1 MMEDARLP
9 RHVMT
14 GRLCSAEYLDA
25 IEPQK
30 QKKKVLYASCTECSV
45 IPIRRMARIA
55 DALCEYDGPH
65 IKQSATATNRL
76 VHPGRTMA
84 GVRPENHPPG
94 TP

>member
-30 QKKKVLYASCTECSV
+30 QKKEGTVRIMHGVLRNTDQANGAY
-45 IPIRRMARIA
+45 RRRS
-55 DALCEYDGPH
+55 L
-65 IKQSATATNRL
+65 
-76 VHPGRTMA
+76 
-84 GVRPENHPPG
+84 
-94 TP
+94 

>member
-1 MMEDARLP
+1 
-9 RHVMT
+9 
-14 GRLCSAEYLDA
+14 
-25 IEPQK
+25 
-30 QKKKVLYASCTECSV
+30 
-45 IPIRRMARIA
+45 MARIA
-55 DALCEYDGPH
+55 DALCEYDSPH